1 MSSRARLESLQL
13 LVDLAL
19 LVTMA
24 TAGAAAFDQWTRLQ
38 QIEPDFKFSQ
48 TFMLAC
54 LNSGNGR
61 AIKVGREAVVICAET
76 E

>member
-1 MSSRARLESLQL
+1 MNAQARLESLQL

-38 QIEPDFKFSQ
+38 QIEPEAKFTQ

-54 LNSGNGR
+54 LNQR
-61 AIKVGREAVVICAET
+61 TFIVGKDQVGVMCQT
-76 E
+76 F

>member
-1 MSSRARLESLQL
+1 MSPQARLETQQL
-13 LVDLAL
+13 LTDLVL

-38 QIEPDFKFSQ
+38 QIEPEAKFAQ

-54 LNSGNGR
+54 LNQR
-61 AIKVGREAVVICAET
+61 TFIVGKDQVGVICQT
-76 E
+76 F